1 MTLQYICS
9 NCGAEMN
16 LSDSDIFNLEQT
28 TGLFQKRLQC
38 AVCSA
43 FIAIPDAHLANQSI
57 ISGYRI
63 GPRIEVDGAR
73 EIYEAEHIQKRQKVS
88 VQVFH
93 SPELKSGEPARLFLN
108 AMRHYMQIK
117 HPHLVGIMDA
127 GQFSEGTYFAAWPS
141 DVSMSLEHR
150 LWNGGAI
157 ELKPALHLATL
168 IGKVQEWLWTEHGL
182 IYGVLSPRRIRI
194 APNNSVRLFNPILTP
209 LVRNEPPPFPMD
221 TLGMPGF
228 MSPEMLT
235 RTNSLDCRSDIYS
248 LGATIYTML
257 TGTAPFSGLNSQ
269 QIQES
274 QASASLPDPRTLNPD
289 IPAAVVELLKSTLAH
304 DPNDRPQD
312 WPTFLHQLGTLAS
325 DQPVP
330 APAPMKHHSVLL
342 QLPPEQV
349 PPPMKKRVVVRP
361 NRIPIMT
368 VSQPATVTT
377 PKPAANPSR
386 AFYGILAGGLIA
398 VIVLIGWLAVTAP
411 PPPIP
416 PLKSAGHSPTNT
428 AAIAGALTLPAQ
440 TNSHASTAAP
450 VNQLSDSSFEALY
463 KAAQVHLKTHP
474 TDYDGMLERYK
485 VLLAMTETLRPNWH
499 FQILEE
505 RRNIEMLKSFALN
518 RAIEE
523 IRQKATEY
531 SNMAGYTE
539 GIAWLNGYQGL
550 FTNETSE
557 LRGRL
562 SSNLILLA
570 QTQTTTARSKAQIN
584 QTALNETQTAQRK
597 AFLADLSKTILN
609 GGGLEQARPL
619 ILNWNHPHDLG
630 WTKTQQDELLSQ
642 VELLSQLHEKIM
654 DCYKALIG
662 KTIELQL
669 LSETMSGKMTGV
681 ENQQITLQTL
691 ASDGG
696 TITLPVPLDK
706 IRPQD
711 VLHRLAG
718 APPAER
724 LLLQGFYAW
733 QHNEEKMAFASFS
746 SMTNSLLA
754 SALATHIGQLA
765 GQTREA
771 EALTALNAL
780 VALTG
785 IVPGKED
792 PKTIAT
798 QIDQIAFTDPQCIKI
813 KDAAQHFT
821 KFYGTT
827 IAAQNAMP
835 ILVAVNAAS
844 AITRKT
850 DLTTLKNMIEPLRAW
865 KSGDKPLLFS
875 YRIDEDLIYLDLS
888 ENKSLP
894 SLLSLKSLPFKELS
908 LRKCGI
914 TRLPPLEGFHINRL
928 DLSESDI
935 TNLSGISGAFIDELI
950 ISGTQVTSLRALKSL
965 SLHVFIAENCPN
977 LADLTGLTTTNLTR
991 IVLTGS
997 TVPDLSSL
1005 EGAPLISADFSK
1017 CTLLND
1023 LKALAQCPLEELTL
1037 AGCSRISMVYAL
1049 KGLPLKKLDI
1059 SNTAVSDLTP
1069 LTYLPLET
1077 LNLANAKN
1085 VMDLSP
1091 LVNNT
1096 HLRNLTLP
1104 GKLANASCLRQH
1116 KALETIGYPD
1126 PISSDLYW
1134 RRNP

>member
-1 MTLQYICS
+1 
-9 NCGAEMN
+9 MN

-43 FIAIPDAHLANQSI
+43 FIAIPDAHLANQSV

-117 HPHLVGIMDA
+117 HPHLVSIMDA
-127 GQFSEGTYFAAWPS
+127 GQFSEGTFFAAWQS

-182 IYGVLSPRRIRI
+182 IYGILSPRRIRI
-194 APNNSVRLFNPILTP
+194 APNNSVRLFNTILTP
-209 LVRNEPPPFPMD
+209 LVRNEPPTFPLD

-235 RTNSLDCRSDIYS
+235 RTNSLDCRSDIYT
-248 LGATIYTML
+248 LGATMYTML

-312 WPTFLHQLGTLAS
+312 WPTFLHQLETLTS

-330 APAPMKHHSVLL
+330 APAPMKHHSVLI

-349 PPPMKKRVVVRP
+349 PSPMKKKVLVRP

-368 VSQPATVTT
+368 VSQPAA
-377 PKPAANPSR
+377 PPSKPDSNPSR

-398 VIVLIGWLAVTAP
+398 VIVLIGWLALTAP
-411 PPPIP
+411 PPPP
-416 PLKSAGHSPTNT
+416 PKSAAHSPTNA
-428 AAIAGALTLPAQ
+428 AAIAGAISLPAL
-440 TNSHASTAAP
+440 TNALASTTTP
-450 VNQLSDSSFEALY
+450 MNRPPDSSFEALY
-463 KAAQVHLKTHP
+463 KAAQEHLKTHP

-570 QTQTTTARSKAQIN
+570 QTQTTTARAKAQIN
-584 QTALNETQTAQRK
+584 QTALNEAQTVQRK
-597 AFLADLSKTILN
+597 AFLADLSKTILS

-630 WTKTQQDELLSQ
+630 WPKAQQDELLKQ
-642 VELLSQLHEKIM
+642 VELLSKLHEKVLE
-654 DCYKALIG
+654 CYKALIG

-669 LSETMSGKMTGV
+669 LSETMSGKLTGV

-706 IRPQD
+706 IRMQD

-718 APPAER
+718 APPSER

-733 QHNEEKMAFASFS
+733 QHNDEKLALASFS
-746 SMTNSLLA
+746 GMTNSLLA
-754 SALATHIGQLA
+754 SALATHIGQLV

-771 EALTALNAL
+771 EAQTALDAL

-785 IVPGKED
+785 IAPSKED
-792 PKTIAT
+792 PKSIAT
-798 QIDQIAFTDPQCIKI
+798 QIDQIAFTDSQCIKI
-813 KDAAQHFT
+813 KEAAQHFT
-821 KFYGTT
+821 KLYGTT
-827 IAAQNAMP
+827 TTAQNAMP
-835 ILVAVNAAS
+835 ILVAVKAAS

-850 DLTTLKNMIEPLRAW
+850 DLATLKNMIEPLRAW
-865 KSGDKPLLFS
+865 RSGDKPLLFS

-914 TRLPPLEGFHINRL
+914 TKLPPLEGFHISRL

-977 LADLTGLTTTNLTR
+977 LSDLTGLATTNLTR

-997 TVPDLSSL
+997 TIPDLSSL

-1023 LKALAQCPLEELTL
+1023 LKSLAQCPLEELTL

-1059 SNTAVSDLTP
+1059 SSTSVSDLTP

-1077 LNLANAKN
+1077 LNLANARN

-1104 GKLANASCLRQH
+1104 GKSANASCLRQH
-1116 KALETIGYPD
+1116 KALEAIGYPD